1 MFQKILRS
9 IRFRT
14 EKFRRQLTKNEITDL
29 QFISRKLNINIETVY
44 DVGANIGDTVRVFH
58 RLFPAAAIHAFEPN
72 PTVFN
77 NLKTRCKHIKSIVL
91 NNVGVGDID
100 GNLTLNR
107 HKNSGATSFKD
118 PNTETNP
125 LYNSKI
131 IDKIDVPVITLESY
145 FENSKQHSIDLLKI
159 DVEGFEMEVLKGI
172 SSVILENKVKIIFI
186 EANLVEKMLGQ
197 GLIENIIDF
206 LRQKNFTLYNIY
218 TQQETKLRQLN
229 IANLIFINN
238 SHLNY

>member
-14 EKFRRQLTKNEITDL
+14 EKIRRQITKNEISDL
-29 QFISRKLNINIETVY
+29 KFISQKLSLNINTIY
-44 DVGANIGDTVRVFH
+44 DVGANVGDTVRIFH
-58 RLFPAAAIHAFEPN
+58 HIFPSAVIHAFEPN

-77 NLKTRCKHIKSIVL
+77 KLKTRHGHNQSIVL
-91 NNVGVGDID
+91 NNVGVGNLE

-107 HKNSGATSFKD
+107 HTNSGATSFKQ
-118 PNTETNP
+118 PNAKTNP

-131 IDKIDVPVITLESY
+131 IDKIDVPVITLKSY
-145 FENSKQHSIDLLKI
+145 VDNLKPHSIDLLKI
-159 DVEGFEMEVLKGI
+159 DVEGFEMEVLEGI
-172 SSVILENKVKIIFI
+172 SEDILEKRVKMIFI

-197 GLIENIIDF
+197 GLIENVIDF

-218 TQQETKLRQLN
+218 TQQETNLRQLN
-229 IANLIFINN
+229 IANLIFVNN
-238 SHLNY
+238 THLSY